1 MEPAGSSEPSDK
13 LAARYLEWIED
24 AMILNSGEHL
34 VQPGQK
40 RCRSP
45 RDDEQGDEEQEDEED
60 EEDDE
65 DKEDWDKQDDEDEG
79 DAVIASLS
87 WSALQQGITQWLER
101 PPTTMVELESRTHL
115 AGQWLE
121 WIKASR

>member
-1 MEPAGSSEPSDK
+1 MEPAAASERSDK

-45 RDDEQGDEEQEDEED
+45 RDEEQGD
-60 EEDDE
+60 EDDE
-65 DKEDWDKQDDEDEG
+65 DKQDGDKQDGDEQDKQEEG

-87 WSALQQGITQWLER
+87 WSALHQGITQWLER
-101 PPTTMVELESRTHL
+101 PPSTMVELESRTHL